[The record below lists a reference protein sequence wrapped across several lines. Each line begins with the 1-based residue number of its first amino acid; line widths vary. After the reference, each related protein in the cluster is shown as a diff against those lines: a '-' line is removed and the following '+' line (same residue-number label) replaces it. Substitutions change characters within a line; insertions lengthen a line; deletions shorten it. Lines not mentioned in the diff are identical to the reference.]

1 MVNVQTLELS
11 SQTDAAYDTLKR
23 RIRTCEILPGARITE
38 KQLAQELGYG
48 KTPVREALARLV
60 SENFVRVIPRS
71 GYQVTMLTLR
81 DFEEIFAVSR
91 IVWPA
96 MMALAAERSSTDGI
110 QQLRA
115 QTNRQ
120 ADNWI
125 EEAHL
130 FLQAAA
136 NATGNQRLAE
146 ISMRLYDEMERFFSL
161 ALRFQPL
168 PTWKLEMEERIFDA
182 FLRRDTTEVAQRV
195 AELIELMYQDFLEVL
210 RSLPSIL
217 DTPLA

>member
-1 MVNVQTLELS
+1 MNVPTLELS
-11 SQTDAAYDTLKR
+11 SQADAAYDTLKR

-60 SENFVRVIPRS
+60 IENFVRVIPRS
-71 GYQVTMLTLR
+71 GYQVTTLTLR
-81 DFEEIFAVSR
+81 DFEEVFAVSR

-96 MMALAAERSSTDGI
+96 MMALAAEHSSTDGI

-115 QTNRQ
+115 QANRQ
-120 ADNWI
+120 ANNWI

-130 FLQAAA
+130 YLQAAA
-136 NATGNQRLAE
+136 DATGNQRLAE

-161 ALRFQPL
+161 ALRFQAL
-168 PTWKLEMEERIFDA
+168 PPGKLEMEERIFDA
-182 FLRRDTTEVAQRV
+182 FLRRDTMEVSRRV
-195 AELIELMYQDFLEVL
+195 SELIEKMYQEFLEML

-217 DTPLA
+217 DTPLV